1 MPGRGLLPGTGEA
14 FGRERIRALP
24 EAAKKGVARIL
35 RQGAFMLLAAAVL
48 LFFTGCGRWQDGEY
62 RAECAEFDSLGYR
75 DYLAVTVED
84 GEIVRAEYDAVSED
98 GGLKSEDEAYAGEM
112 RPICGVDPA
121 EFSAA
126 LNAALIGRSA
136 KSKEPVDA
144 VAGASYS
151 SGRCAALLNALDQN
165 MRKGI
170 FETVAVEGLLEAAP

>member
-1 MPGRGLLPGTGEA
+1 MVR
-14 FGRERIRALP
+14 R
-24 EAAKKGVARIL
+24 
-35 RQGAFMLLAAAVL
+35 GAFALLAAVML

-75 DYLAVTVED
+75 DYLAVTVKD
-84 GEIVRAEYDAVSED
+84 GEIIRAEYDAVSED

-126 LNAALIGRSA
+126 LDAALTGRSA
-136 KSKEPVDA
+136 KSREPVDA

-151 SGRCAALLNALDQN
+151 SGRCAALLNALEQN

-170 FETVAVEGLLEAAP
+170 FETVVVEGLLEAAAQTP